1 MLDGVIELVV
11 FRRFQACEYED
22 LRNPMRQLL
31 AKTARGFFWG
41 GGGGFVFSSVLGFL
55 FVLSV

>member
-1 MLDGVIELVV
+1 MLGGVTELVV

-41 GGGGFVFSSVLGFL
+41 GGGGFV
-55 FVLSV
+55 